1 MKMTTF
7 TSSTS
12 TTIILIMCISI
23 INLAIAKPKP
33 KDRDDLIS
41 KIATQISRDGKI
53 NEENNT
59 FLQQILKGSG
69 GQCRAVEFTETVKHE
84 ECPGQV
90 REVRNKICFG
100 QCLSRTDPKVEG
112 EKKDSEVTKC
122 LPDSISK
129 TMVQFKNCADGK
141 VHMKEVVMV
150 VSCVCKTQN

>member
-1 MKMTTF
+1 MGIANF
-7 TSSTS
+7 TSTTS
-12 TTIILIMCISI
+12 TIILILFVCI
-23 INLAIAKPKP
+23 INLAVAKPKP

-69 GQCRAVEFTETVKHE
+69 RQCRAVEFTETVKHE
-84 ECPGQV
+84 KCPGKQK
-90 REVRNKICFG
+90 EVFNKICFG
-100 QCLSRTDPKVEG
+100 QCLSRTDPTVEG

-122 LPDSISK
+122 LPDKIAK
-129 TMVQFKNCADGK
+129 TTVSFEDCADGN
-141 VHMKEVVMV
+141 VHVKEVVKV